1 MWVSM
6 GVRKQEFE
14 RLKQSLRQSFQRVKE
29 DITSNSSQIQH
40 ANAKVDHLNINLEQ
54 INSQI
59 KQTESYFSAINE
71 QLASISNEFALNLKN
86 DSNSNQIVHNSMSEL
101 KTSIDSIKSL
111 LDSIKEREANNL
123 QEINSIKLGIQNIVI
138 GLYQKLDN
146 MESSIRDIAKASSN
160 ANLISS
166 IEDSDNKI
174 SKKIELLDK
183 NMQNLIIKEDI
194 KLLIKETVQESLKS
208 KDKKVEVKK
217 ESNKLQLQMLKKLGK
232 NKKAIIKQKIID
244 IISARNLS
252 LPELKEIIV
261 DDNSYCSKATFYRYI
276 EELRKNGRLEVIEVN
291 NIKTITVN
299 GSKD

>member
-1 MWVSM
+1 M
-6 GVRKQEFE
+6 GVGELNLEIE
-14 RLKQSLRQSFQRVKE
+14 RLKNSLKQSFQKVKE
-29 DITSNSSQIQH
+29 DMTSNSLQIQH